1 MKLQYET
8 DYMMIFRLRLRELL
22 DEQKWS
28 QKELAEK
35 CGLTAATVS
44 RWLSGTNV
52 PDIQGVVNMAKAFN
66 VTTDYLLG
74 VSSIRNSS
82 DKWLSVEKRFITDMY
97 ERARSEDKY
106 VVWALLQRY
115 LKNEIEVEAFKGLL
129 ESLEHIG

>member
-35 CGLTAATVS
+35 CGLTAATIS

-52 PDIQGVVNMAKAFN
+52 PDIQGVVNMSKAFN

>member
-8 DYMMIFRLRLRELL
+8 DYMLIFRLRLRELL
-22 DEQKWS
+22 DEKKWS

-35 CGLTAATVS
+35 CGTTAATIS

-52 PDIQGVVNMAKAFN
+52 ADIQGVISMANAFN

-74 VSSIRNSS
+74 VSSIRNES
-82 DKWLSVEKRFITDMY
+82 DKWLSVEKRFITDIY
-97 ERARSEDKY
+97 ERAKPEDKY
-106 VVWALLQRY
+106 VIWSLLQRY

-129 ESLEHIG
+129 ESFEHIG